1 MPYPNIR
8 IGLLW
13 HSMNS
18 DNLGVGAMTVAH
30 MVILR
35 EIVAGLGLSPQF
47 RILGWRDPKPP
58 YFTRDDIEIL
68 QLRMKDFIKPTGLYK
83 AVGGCDIVFDIGAGD
98 SFSDIYGKGVW
109 KLLASQNIVMLAG
122 KPLVL
127 SPQTIGPFETPWI
140 RWLALNVMR
149 RARAVATRDALST
162 AFTREMGFR
171 GPLIEATDVA
181 LRLPYE
187 APAPRAAG
195 EPVKVGINVSGLL
208 FNGGFT
214 RDNMFGLTVDYPALM
229 RDVLKYFH
237 GRGDCEIHLVSHVSP
252 DFQPVEDDH
261 CASEIL
267 AAEFPGTIVAPAFP
281 NPSMV
286 KSYIAGMDFFTGA
299 RMHACIAAFS
309 SGVPVLPMA
318 YSRKFAGLFGTL
330 GYGACADCKAD
341 SEEKILAKLKTAFET
356 RNDLRVEAATAF
368 AAGLYRLRVYEDAV
382 HNCLAEISGVRA

>member
-1 MPYPNIR
+1 
-8 IGLLW
+8 
-13 HSMNS
+13 MNS
-18 DNLGVGAMTVAH
+18 DNLGVGALTVAH

-35 EIVAGLGLSPQF
+35 EIATGLGLDPQF

-58 YFTRDDIEIL
+58 YFTRDDIEIV
-68 QLRMKDFIKPTGLYK
+68 QLRLRDFLKKRGLYK
-83 AVGGCDIVFDIGAGD
+83 AVRGCDIVLDIGAGD
-98 SFSDIYGKGVW
+98 SFTDIYGRSRILKI
-109 KLLASQNIVMLAG
+109 LAAQYIVLLAG

-127 SPQTIGPFETPWI
+127 SPQTIGPFGKPWI

-162 AFTREMGFR
+162 AFAREMGFR

-208 FNGGFT
+208 FNGGHT

-229 RDVLKYFH
+229 RDVLRYFH
-237 GRGDCEIHLVSHVSP
+237 GRGDCEIHLVSHVFS
-252 DFQPVEDDH
+252 DSQPVEDDR
-261 CASEIL
+261 CAIEIL

-341 SEEKILAKLKTAFET
+341 SEEEVLAKLKTAFET
-356 RNDLRVEAATAF
+356 RDDLRVEAATAF
-368 AAGLYRLRVYEDAV
+368 AAGLCRLRVYEDAV
-382 HNCLAEISGVRA
+382 HNCLAEISGARA